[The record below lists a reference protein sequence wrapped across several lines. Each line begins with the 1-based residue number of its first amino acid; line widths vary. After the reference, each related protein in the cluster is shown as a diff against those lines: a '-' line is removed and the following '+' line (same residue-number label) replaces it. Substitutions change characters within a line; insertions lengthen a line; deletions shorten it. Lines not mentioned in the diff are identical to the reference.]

1 MVGWDCPQGGQD
13 GTEAGVPAQSKPTG
27 RFRTREADQTRCAT
41 PTLTNEEIAMTKF
54 LSVIIA
60 AMFAAVSFSALAAD
74 DKKGEVKSKDGKA
87 VTTKDGKKV
96 ETKEEKKK

>member
-1 MVGWDCPQGGQD
+1 MN
-13 GTEAGVPAQSKPTG
+13 K
-27 RFRTREADQTRCAT
+27 
-41 PTLTNEEIAMTKF
+41 I

-74 DKKGEVKSKDGKA
+74 DKKAEVKSKDGKA